1 MLRKIL
7 VMLCLLMCLGGA
19 EMPKLGDNIS
29 IVQSIG
35 VIEQRT
41 DGRVMEINAS
51 LDLMTVQCYYIFRKT
66 GFMDWKDMGMEPSK
80 LYNVSVGLS
89 TISAIYIWDPV
100 PDISHGEEVR
110 LADVLA

>member
-1 MLRKIL
+1 
-7 VMLCLLMCLGGA
+7 
-19 EMPKLGDNIS
+19 MPRIGDNIS

-41 DGRVMEINAS
+41 DGRVVEINAS

-80 LYNVSVGLS
+80 SYNVSVGLS
-89 TISAIYIWDPV
+89 TLSAIYIWDPA
-100 PDISHGEEVR
+100 PNTPLGESVR